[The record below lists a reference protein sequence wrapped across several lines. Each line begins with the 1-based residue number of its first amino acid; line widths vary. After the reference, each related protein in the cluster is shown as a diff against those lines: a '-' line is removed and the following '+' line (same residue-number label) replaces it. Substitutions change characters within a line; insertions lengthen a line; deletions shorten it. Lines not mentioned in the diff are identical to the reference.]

1 MGTLHR
7 KTIRQSADVVKRS
20 LGDRVRA
27 LRYELA
33 ALEDQQRADLM
44 QRITLAFPEGVY
56 TVGQI
61 WSQPELRTACQEA
74 DLATPQ
80 QLGIWLRSWCECVSR
95 GGGERV
101 WSVSV
106 AD

>member
-1 MGTLHR
+1 M
-7 KTIRQSADVVKRS
+7 KRS

-27 LRYELA
+27 LRREADEL
-33 ALEDQQRADLM
+33 EQQQHADLM
-44 QRITLAFPEGVY
+44 RLITTAFPVFS
-56 TVGQI
+56 TGQI
-61 WSQPELRTACQEA
+61 WSQPELRAACVDA
-74 DLATPQ
+74 GLDTPQ

-106 AD
+106 DD